1 MEAAVRKMTG
11 DTSGIVPMRPEDVKD
26 MSITCECVVCMPV
39 QVHLAAT
46 HMQPVPAAKIA
57 SWMRKVSHEAVL
69 ARQVRGELHQPVP
82 EASQSQLK
90 RRCLLAHSKGA
101 EHECC

>member
-1 MEAAVRKMTG
+1 
-11 DTSGIVPMRPEDVKD
+11 
-26 MSITCECVVCMPV
+26 MSIMCECAVCMSA

-69 ARQVRGELHQPVP
+69 ARQVRGELHQSVP

-90 RRCLLAHSKGA
+90 RRFLLARSKGA
-101 EHECC
+101 KHECC